1 MTEYREH
8 YFHFPQTELEDE
20 SYPFRCRLCIRVFKR
35 RDIFELH
42 LRRHLDTDQECPYV
56 CVICNTKTFQK
67 HSQMKKHQK
76 NCTESR
82 ELPEAV
88 RNLYEQHGLH
98 GATVVQFVCSC
109 GKQSTQRHSHQ
120 ERTYLLVHFSSYILF
135 KLSKI
140 DSTVI
145 GQKINVNQSQK
156 TKQLTALMIFVI
168 GCFFTYDQNNS
179 NSSNWCSKKQ

>member
-1 MTEYREH
+1 MWIFRLKKYPFDSLQDCSDDAAKRFNEKTVRGVTEYREH

-42 LRRHLDTDQECPYV
+42 LRRHLDTDQKCPYV

-98 GATVVQFVCSC
+98 GATIVQFVCSC
-109 GKQSTQRHSHQ
+109 GKQSTHRHSHQ
-120 ERTYLLVHFSSYILF
+120 ERTYLLVHFSSYILYF
-135 KLSKI
+135 Y
-140 DSTVI
+140 T
-145 GQKINVNQSQK
+145 
-156 TKQLTALMIFVI
+156 T
-168 GCFFTYDQNNS
+168 
-179 NSSNWCSKKQ
+179 

>member
-88 RNLYEQHGLH
+88 RNLYDQHGLH
-98 GATVVQFVCSC
+98 GTTDVRSFQFICSC
-109 GKQSTQRHSHQ
+109 GKQSKQRHIHQ
-120 ERTYLLVHFSSYILF
+120 EIYTFTLSFINLHFLFSVFLFHFPMMLLWISSTLKLIKSDRGRKGLAYLVRP
-135 KLSKI
+135 
-140 DSTVI
+140 D
-145 GQKINVNQSQK
+145 
-156 TKQLTALMIFVI
+156 
-168 GCFFTYDQNNS
+168 
-179 NSSNWCSKKQ
+179 